1 MRPAIHAAFD
11 YSVPLERLTR
21 MIRAAGFEAL
31 ALGGKLDH
39 TPYDTEEG
47 VRWIQSLCRASGLSV
62 VSIHAP
68 TPQGAWLFSI
78 DDARR
83 RESVRLC
90 KAALDAARVLG
101 AGNVVAH
108 VAAPLP
114 DPAEQER
121 ALAAGFDSIRAL
133 AGHAAERGVLLA
145 LENWTGAYNQ
155 VLSQFMDAF
164 CQEPVV
170 FCYDA
175 GHEHADGTGLRV
187 LERYGA
193 RLRVVHLHDNT
204 GRDTHSLP
212 FDGDVDW
219 PRLLGLLRRFGFTG
233 SLLIEAMVKG
243 SEIKNPEAFLAE
255 AMKRANR
262 LMSLAGT
269 APERPSGPPLR
280 GASISGESP
289 CP

>member
-1 MRPAIHAAFD
+1 MQPAVHAAFD
-11 YSVPLERLTR
+11 YSVPLDQLTR
-21 MIRAAGFEAL
+21 MIRRAGFEAV

-39 TPYDTEEG
+39 TPYHTEEG
-47 VRWIQSLCRASGLSV
+47 VRWIQSLCRQSGLSV

-78 DDARR
+78 DETKRQ
-83 RESVRLC
+83 ESVRLC
-90 KAALDAARVLG
+90 KAALDAARVLD
-101 AGNVVAH
+101 AGHVVAH

-121 ALAAGFDSIRAL
+121 ALDAGFDSIRAL
-133 AGHAAERGVLLA
+133 ADHAAQRGVFLA
-145 LENWTGAYNQ
+145 LENWTGPYNQ

-164 CQEPVV
+164 PDEPVV

-175 GHEHADGTGLRV
+175 GHEHADGTGLSV

-219 PRLLGLLRRFGFTG
+219 PRLIGLLRRFGYTG
-233 SLLIEAMVKG
+233 SLLLEAMVKG
-243 SEIKNPEAFLAE
+243 SAIKDPELFLAE
-255 AMKRANR
+255 TMKRAQR
-262 LMSLAGT
+262 LMVLAANL
-269 APERPSGPPLR
+269 APPRHD
-280 GASISGESP
+280 ASISGENP